1 MYTTVYF
8 YKNNIGL
15 NKLIFGNPSFKI
27 YLDNNKNNYQCGFTP
42 ESIFCVLHCTYLKY
56 RTRYVLLYILR
67 SLSFYEAGSVI
78 KNVKPGADILLQ
90 ARGIKHVNKVLRW
103 LNTLNLSNAS
113 MPDAAFFIAASNRF
127 ATNLPPRDPAVTSPL
142 RRLL

>member
-27 YLDNNKNNYQCGFTP
+27 YLDNNKNNYHCSFAAK
-42 ESIFCVLHCTYLKY
+42 SIFCVLHCDFFKY
-56 RTRYVLLYILR
+56 RTRYVVLYILR

-103 LNTLNLSNAS
+103 LNTLNLANAS
-113 MPDAAFFIAASNRF
+113 MPDASFFIAASNRF
-127 ATNLPPRDPAVTSPL
+127 AANLPPRDPSVTSPL